1 MSLEVE
7 IEPNS
12 QFALF
17 QMHVHDGKSYLL
29 PFVFPGERKQINPE
43 VAAFT
48 KVPHQE
54 STDDT
59 GLVGVDGSRFA
70 IPAEEAFGCGYEAP
84 IYSTSRALASEVV
97 EMLGMRGIITAAAPI
112 NSACCCF
119 FESIGSPSVTAI
131 IFG

>member
-70 IPAEEAFGCGYEAP
+70 IPAEEAFGCGYEAHILEHLP
-84 IYSTSRALASEVV
+84 GGCGGKVNGFLVQNGKHVDA
-97 EMLGMRGIITAAAPI
+97 GDGITY
-112 NSACCCF
+112 
-119 FESIGSPSVTAI
+119 
-131 IFG
+131 FGT